1 MSFSHV
7 EKQAVQSVQLSCA
20 IYWFGHASFVRY
32 SNRRD
37 RKPFGGRRPNSE
49 ASPPRPGCSAHF
61 FFGCAACAVVIADS
75 AQPRT
80 GVAQRHLRFLFGR
93 VACAPVIAHSPEPGN
108 RNNICFFWLRCVRL
122 RGWAQRIAM
131 NRRRAATFAATC
143 GRPSQELAGGQPNI
157 WRRFG
162 EELAGGQPKNWRA
175 TNPRTDGRPTQE
187 LASDNSAGMRLAWT
201 PHNSPRL
208 WAESR

>member
-1 MSFSHV
+1 MWKNRPFSLCSCHV
-7 EKQAVQSVQLSCA
+7 QYIGLAMRHSCA
-20 IYWFGHASFVRY
+20 TRTGGIVNLSGAADPTQKPAPRGQDAVPIFFWLRCVCRRDCAQRTAP
-32 SNRRD
+32 NRRSAT
-37 RKPFGGRRPNSE
+37 PF
-49 ASPPRPGCSAHF
+49 AF
-61 FFGCAACAVVIADS
+61 F
-75 AQPRT
+75 
-80 GVAQRHLRFLFGR
+80 FGR
-93 VACAPVIAHSPEPGN
+93 VACAPVIAHSPEPGTGTT
-108 RNNICFFWLRCVRL
+108 FDLFWLRCVRL

-175 TNPRTDGRPTQE
+175 TNPRTGGRPTQE

>member
-61 FFGCAACAVVIADS
+61 LFGCAACAVVIAHS

-80 GVAQRHLRFLFGR
+80 GVAQRHLRLFFGR

-108 RNNICFFWLRCVRL
+108 RNNICFFLVALRASSGL
-122 RGWAQRIAM
+122 GTAHSYEP
-131 NRRRAATFAATC
+131 ATC
-143 GRPSQELAGGQPNI
+143 SNICGNVWATIPRTGGRPTQHLAKIWRRISGRPAQELAGD
-157 WRRFG
+157 
-162 EELAGGQPKNWRA
+162 QPKNWRA
-175 TNPRTDGRPTQE
+175 TNPRIGKRQ
-187 LASDNSAGMRLAWT
+187 
-201 PHNSPRL
+201 
-208 WAESR
+208 